1 VSTVLV
7 LFSLLLPVLFLLLL
21 SLRKGKKKKKE
32 VWGIEKRLIPL
43 IQEIL
48 YAFIY
53 NQRESV
59 NENNSRV
66 KNR

>member
-1 VSTVLV
+1 VLV

-21 SLRKGKKKKKE
+21 SLRKSKKKKKE

>member
-48 YAFIY
+48 RLYL
-53 NQRESV
+53 
-59 NENNSRV
+59 
-66 KNR
+66 